1 MNRKS
6 FVTLLLALIMLFA
19 CAAAVAEYDTHVT
32 LTGTAYGLTAG
43 TTYTDD
49 PLYDYISEKFNLD
62 WDPWIVE
69 NKSHNEKIRIWTSSD
84 SMPDVALWRSI
95 NMAEYMSYVDQE
107 LIAPLPDGWKESY
120 PHLAKAIAKS
130 GLEEKMTS
138 VIGDIRNMAAL
149 KAAYD
154 VAQPEIVLHL
164 AAQPIVRDSY
174 RDPAYT

>member
-6 FVTLLLALIMLFA
+6 FVTVLLALVMLFA
-19 CAAAVAEYDTHVT
+19 CAMAVAEYDTHVT

-49 PLYDYISEKFNLD
+49 PLYEYISEKFNLD

-69 NKSHNEKIRIWTSSD
+69 NSSHNEKIRIWTSSD

-130 GLEEKMTS
+130 GLEEKMTVDGKIYLIPHS
-138 VIGDIRNMAAL
+138 SRTRYVG
-149 KAAYD
+149 
-154 VAQPEIVLHL
+154 
-164 AAQPIVRDSY
+164 
-174 RDPAYT
+174 